1 MATNTIK
8 KREIKY
14 LNRDHQSLM
23 NDFIKFIQIYYPDT
37 YQDFT
42 EPSTAMML
50 AELMAYVGD
59 NMSFYI
65 DKKFNESF
73 LETATEAKNITK
85 HAKQL
90 GFKAFGK
97 SPAVGLTDAFIE
109 VPATSSM
116 GQIVPDLRFALTVKR
131 NAKLKSR
138 SGAFYETLE
147 DIDFSKVDITDPSQV
162 QVEERDS
169 TTSLPTTFL
178 LRKSNIS
185 YVAGETKTAQFT
197 ISGYQKN
204 REIILPDEDV
214 IEVISMT
221 DSEGNSWYEVDY
233 LCQDTVF
240 DSSQNVGQD
249 SEDVPYVLKLR
260 SVPYRFITDFNYAN
274 NLTSI
279 RFGSGDA
286 QTFDGE
292 LIPDLGDLSLPAFGK
307 STFTDF
313 NLDPQNFLRTRTLGL
328 TPVNTTLTITYR
340 VGGGENTNVGSG
352 EIDSV
357 ADKEYEVSDT
367 SLSTSTIRDVINS
380 FSVYNP
386 TPGIGGKEKMTL
398 DEISQIMPAIYASQ
412 SRLVTSPDFIARSL
426 SMPPKFGGI
435 FRAASKTNS
444 LNPNSVELVIL
455 SIDSNGHLVVAS
467 QKLKENLQ
475 KYLSRFRMLSNAIEI
490 LDGEII
496 NIGVNVSILTNP
508 DFNKL
513 EVLSNCIVILK
524 EFFNTKKWQLNQPI
538 NLTSVHALLAAVP
551 GLVSVTSINIT
562 NIRGTVEGRIYSN
575 TSYNIQE
582 NIKNNIVYCKE
593 NAQFEVKFNNKDIV
607 VTAK

>member
-1 MATNTIK
+1 MATNTVK

-23 NDFIKFIQIYYPDT
+23 NDFIKFIQIYYPDV
-37 YQDFT
+37 YQDFS

-97 SPAVGLTDAFIE
+97 SPAVGFTDAFIE
-109 VPATSSM
+109 IPATGSL
-116 GQIVPDLRFALTVKR
+116 GQILPDMRYALTIKK

-138 SGAFYETLE
+138 NGAFYETLE
-147 DIDFSKVDITDPSQV
+147 DIDFSKIDITNPSYVQV
-162 QVEERDS
+162 QERDS
-169 TTSLPTTFL
+169 TTNFPTTFL
-178 LRKSNIS
+178 LRKDNVS
-185 YVAGETKTAQFT
+185 YIAGETKTTQFT

-204 REIILPDEDV
+204 REIVLADEDV
-214 IEVISMT
+214 IEIISMT

-249 SEDVPYVLKLR
+249 SDDVPYVLKLR
-260 SVPYRFITDFNYAN
+260 SVPYRFVTEFNYAT

-279 RFGSGDA
+279 YFGSGDA

-292 LIPDLGDLSLPAFGK
+292 LIPDLGDLSLPVFGK

-313 NLDPQNFLRTRTLGL
+313 SLDPQNFLRTRTLGL
-328 TPVNTTLTITYR
+328 TPVNTTLTVTYR

-357 ADKEYEVSDT
+357 ADKGYEISDS
-367 SLSTSTIRDVINS
+367 SLSTSTVRDVVNS
-380 FSVYNP
+380 FAVYNP

-398 DEISQIMPAIYASQ
+398 DEITQIMPAIYASQ
-412 SRLVTSPDFIARSL
+412 GRLVSGPDFIARTL

-455 SIDSNGHLVVAS
+455 SIDSNGYLVVAS

-538 NLTSVHALLAAVP
+538 NLTSIHALLAAVP
-551 GLVSVTSINIT
+551 GLVSVTSINIS
-562 NIRGTVEGRIYSN
+562 NIRGTVEGRSYSN

-593 NAQFEVKFNNKDIV
+593 NAQFELKYNNKDIV